1 MTPTY
6 GPVKLILFRSR
17 RSAYSRLISA
27 AGVLAVVLLVG
38 ATSYFAV
45 GEGRWSWFDC
55 FYMTIITLSTVGFAE
70 TLEGMN
76 EVPEARVVTIALIVL
91 GSGTLL
97 YFISSLTALIV
108 EGDLQ
113 GILRRR
119 SMQRAIGTLNNHIIV
134 CGIGTTGRH
143 IATELSA
150 VGIPFVVIDKDHDR
164 LEELNEEF
172 EEQLLYVQ
180 GDATDD
186 HILEMAGVGCARGV
200 ISALN
205 DDKANLFVTIS
216 ARALNPKARIVA
228 KSIESSTEAK
238 LRRAG
243 ADAVVAPNYI
253 GGVRLFSEMVSPKTV
268 AFLDRIVRFGTGISV
283 GIEAIDIP
291 EGSPL
296 VGKRL
301 AETSLREAGALVVA
315 VHLSDGDYVYNPGSE
330 HQLQAGDSL
339 IVLAESQDVKNLRA
353 NVVAGTVS

>member
-1 MTPTY
+1 MR
-6 GPVKLILFRSR
+6 ILFFSLKRG
-17 RSAYSRLISA
+17 AYGRLFWA
-27 AGVLAVVLLVG
+27 AGVLAAVVLVG
-38 ATSYFAV
+38 ATAYYAI

-76 EVPEARVVTIALIVL
+76 EVPEARVVTVALIIL

-119 SMQRAIGTLNNHIIV
+119 SMHRAIETLSDHVIV
-134 CGIGTTGRH
+134 CGSGTTGRH
-143 IATELSA
+143 IASELRA
-150 VGIPFVVIDKDHDR
+150 VGVPFVVIDSDGSR
-164 LEELNEEF
+164 LEELSSEYDDT
-172 EEQLLYVQ
+172 LLYIH

-186 HILEMAGVGCARGV
+186 HVLQLAGIERARGV

-205 DDKANLFVTIS
+205 DDKANLFVTIT
-216 ARALNPKARIVA
+216 ARALNPKIRIVA
-228 KSIESSTEAK
+228 KSIEASTEAK

-268 AFLDRIVRFGTGISV
+268 AFLDRIVRFGSGISV

-291 EGSPL
+291 ASSPL

-301 AETSLREAGALVVA
+301 AETKIREAGALVVA
-315 VHLSDGDYVYNPGSE
+315 VHRPDGDYVYNPGSE
-330 HQLQAGDSL
+330 HLLEAGDSL
-339 IVLAESQDVKNLRA
+339 IVLADNRDVAALRQRI
-353 NVVAGTVS
+353 AG

>member
-1 MTPTY
+1 M
-6 GPVKLILFRSR
+6 KLIVAKSMRG
-17 RSAYSRLISA
+17 AYGRLLSA
-27 AGVLAVVLLVG
+27 AGVLGAVVLVG
-38 ATSYFAV
+38 ATAYFSV

-76 EVPEARVVTIALIVL
+76 EIRGARTVTVALIIL

-113 GILRRR
+113 GVLRRR
-119 SMQRAIGTLNNHIIV
+119 SMQRAIATVTDHVIV

-143 IATELSA
+143 IATELRA
-150 VGIPFVVIDKDHDR
+150 VGIPFVVVDAQRDL
-164 LEELNEEF
+164 LEELDREF
-172 EEQLLYVQ
+172 EEGLLYVV

-186 HILEMAGVGCARGV
+186 HVLELAGIERARGV

-205 DDKANLFVTIS
+205 DDKSNLFVTIS
-216 ARALNPKARIVA
+216 ARALNPEARIVA
-228 KSIESSTEAK
+228 KSIEASTERK

-268 AFLDRIVRFGTGISV
+268 AFLDRIVQFGSGISV

-291 EGSPL
+291 ETSPL

-301 AETSLREAGALVVA
+301 AETDLREAGALVVA
-315 VHLSDGDYVYNPGSE
+315 VHRADGDYVYNPGSE
-330 HQLQAGDSL
+330 QLLKAGDSL
-339 IVLAESQDVKNLRA
+339 IVLAESDDVLALRKS
-353 NVVAGTVS
+353 VGR

>member
-1 MTPTY
+1 
-6 GPVKLILFRSR
+6 VKLMFFKSR
-17 RSAYSRLISA
+17 RGAYGRLISA
-27 AGVLAVVLLVG
+27 TGVLAAVVLVG
-38 ATSYFAV
+38 TTAYYSV

-76 EVPEARVVTIALIVL
+76 ELPEARAVTITMIIL
-91 GSGTLL
+91 GSGILL

-119 SMQRAIGTLNNHIIV
+119 SMQRAISKLNQHVIV

-150 VGIPFVVIDKDHDR
+150 VGVPFVVVDTNRDR
-164 LEELNEEF
+164 LDELSEEF
-172 EEQLLYVQ
+172 NDSLLYVI

-186 HILEMAGVGCARGV
+186 HILELAGIERARGV

-216 ARALNPKARIVA
+216 ARALNPAARIVA
-228 KSIESSTEAK
+228 KSIEASTEAK

-243 ADAVVAPNYI
+243 ADSVVAPNYI
-253 GGVRLFSEMVSPKTV
+253 GGVRLFSEMVSPKAA
-268 AFLDRIVRFGTGISV
+268 AFLDRIVRFGSGISV
-283 GIEAIDIP
+283 GLEAIDIP
-291 EGSPL
+291 AESPI
-296 VGKRL
+296 VGQRL
-301 AETSLREAGALVVA
+301 AETDIHDAGAPVVA
-315 VHLSDGDYVYNPGSE
+315 VHRADGDYVYNPGSE
-330 HQLQAGDSL
+330 HLLEAGDSL
-339 IVLAESQDVKNLRA
+339 IVLADTEDMAALRD
-353 NVVAGTVS
+353 TVSA

>member
-1 MTPTY
+1 MGAY
-6 GPVKLILFRSR
+6 G
-17 RSAYSRLISA
+17 RLLSA
-27 AGVLAVVLLVG
+27 AGVLAAVVLIG
-38 ATSYFAV
+38 ATAYYAL

-76 EVPEARVVTIALIVL
+76 DMPHARGVTVTLIIL

-119 SMQRAIGTLNNHIIV
+119 SMQRAIGTLSQHVIV
-134 CGIGTTGRH
+134 CGVGTTGRH
-143 IATELSA
+143 IATELAA
-150 VGIPFVVIDKDHDR
+150 VGIPFVVVDSNR
-164 LEELNEEF
+164 GVLEELNSEF
-172 EEQLLYVQ
+172 EEELLYVV

-186 HILEMAGVGCARGV
+186 HVLELAGVERARGV

-216 ARALNPKARIVA
+216 ARALNPTARIVA
-228 KSIESSTEAK
+228 KSIEPSTERK
-238 LRRAG
+238 LKRAG

-268 AFLDRIVRFGTGISV
+268 AFLDRIVQFGSGISV
-283 GIEAIDIP
+283 GIEAIDVP
-291 EGSPL
+291 ESSPL

-301 AETSLREAGALVVA
+301 AETDLREAGALVVA
-315 VHLSDGDYVYNPGSE
+315 VHRADGDYVYNPGSE
-330 HQLQAGDSL
+330 HLLEAGDSL
-339 IVLAESQDVKNLRA
+339 IVLAESDDVAALRQS
-353 NVVAGTVS
+353 VAG

>member
-1 MTPTY
+1 MFF
-6 GPVKLILFRSR
+6 KSR
-17 RSAYSRLISA
+17 RGAYGRLISA
-27 AGVLAVVLLVG
+27 AGILTAVVLMG
-38 ATSYFAV
+38 ATGYFAV

-76 EVPEARVVTIALIVL
+76 ELPEARVVTIALIIL

-119 SMQRAIGTLNNHIIV
+119 SMQRAISKLNEHVIV
-134 CGIGTTGRH
+134 CGIGTTGRR
-143 IATELSA
+143 IAIELSA
-150 VGIPFVVIDKDHDR
+150 VGVPFVVVDTNRER
-164 LEELNEEF
+164 LEELSEEF
-172 EEQLLYVQ
+172 EDALLYVI

-186 HILEMAGVGCARGV
+186 HILALAGIDRARGV

-216 ARALNPKARIVA
+216 ARALNPDARIVA
-228 KSIESSTEAK
+228 KSIEPATEAK

-243 ADAVVAPNYI
+243 ADSVVAPNYI
-253 GGVRLFSEMVSPKTV
+253 GGVRLFSEMVTPKAA
-268 AFLDRIVRFGTGISV
+268 AFLDRIVQFGGGTSV

-291 EGSPL
+291 PDSPIA
-296 VGKRL
+296 GQRL
-301 AETSLREAGALVVA
+301 AETDIREAGALVVA
-315 VHLSDGDYVYNPGSE
+315 VHRSDGDYVYNPGSE
-330 HQLQAGDSL
+330 HLLEAGDSL
-339 IVLAESQDVKNLRA
+339 IVLADSEDIAALRQT
-353 NVVAGTVS
+353 VAG

>member
-1 MTPTY
+1 MKIY
-6 GPVKLILFRSR
+6 FFKSKRG
-17 RSAYSRLISA
+17 AYSRLISA
-27 AGVLAVVLLVG
+27 AGVLAAVVLVG
-38 ATSYFAV
+38 ATAFFAV
-45 GEGRWSWFDC
+45 GDGRWSWFDC

-76 EVPEARVVTIALIVL
+76 EIPEARAVTVVLIIL

-119 SMQRAIGTLNNHIIV
+119 GMQRAIGTLKDHVIV
-134 CGIGTTGRH
+134 CGIGTTGWH
-143 IATELSA
+143 IATELRA
-150 VGIPFVVIDKDHDR
+150 VGVPFVVIDDDRDR
-164 LEELNEEF
+164 LDELNEEF
-172 EEQLLYVQ
+172 DDDLLYVH

-186 HILEMAGVGCARGV
+186 HVLELAGVDRARGV

-216 ARALNPKARIVA
+216 ARALSPTARIVA
-228 KSIESSTEAK
+228 KSIEPSTERK

-268 AFLDRIVRFGTGISV
+268 AFLDRIVQFGSGISV
-283 GIEAIDIP
+283 GIEAIDVP
-291 EGSPL
+291 ESSPL

-301 AETSLREAGALVVA
+301 AETDLREAGGLVVA
-315 VHLSDGDYVYNPGSE
+315 VHRADGDYIYNPGGE
-330 HQLQAGDSL
+330 HLLDAGDSL
-339 IVLAESQDVKNLRA
+339 IVLADTEDVAELRLR
-353 NVVAGTVS
+353 VAG

>member
-1 MTPTY
+1 M
-6 GPVKLILFRSR
+6 KLVFFRSR
-17 RSAYSRLISA
+17 RGAYSRLLSA
-27 AGVLAVVLLVG
+27 AGVLGAVVLVG
-38 ATSYFAV
+38 ATAYYAV

-76 EVPEARVVTIALIVL
+76 EMPNARAVTVTLIIL

-119 SMQRAIGTLNNHIIV
+119 SMQRAIGTLKQHVIV
-134 CGIGTTGRH
+134 CGVGTTGRH
-143 IATELSA
+143 IATELNA
-150 VGIPFVVIDKDHDR
+150 VGIPFVVVDANR
-164 LEELNEEF
+164 ELLEEIATEF
-172 EEQLLYVQ
+172 EDELLFVV

-186 HILEMAGVGCARGV
+186 HVLELAGVERARGV

-216 ARALNPKARIVA
+216 ARALNPTARIVA
-228 KSIESSTEAK
+228 KSIEPSTERK

-268 AFLDRIVRFGTGISV
+268 AFLDRIVQFGSGISV
-283 GIEAIDIP
+283 GIQAIDIP
-291 EGSPL
+291 ETSPL
-296 VGKRL
+296 VGQRL
-301 AETSLREAGALVVA
+301 ADAEIREAGALVVA
-315 VHLSDGDYVYNPGSE
+315 VHRSDGDYVYNPGSE
-330 HQLQAGDSL
+330 QVLEAGDSL
-339 IVLAESQDVKNLRA
+339 IVLAESDDVAALRQS
-353 NVVAGTVS
+353 VAG

>member
-1 MTPTY
+1 
-6 GPVKLILFRSR
+6 VKLLFFQSR
-17 RSAYSRLISA
+17 RGAYGRLISA
-27 AGVLAVVLLVG
+27 AGVLAGVVVVG
-38 ATSYFAV
+38 ATAYYSV
-45 GEGRWSWFDC
+45 GDGRWSWFDC

-76 EVPEARVVTIALIVL
+76 EMPEARGVTLTLIVL

-119 SMQRAIGTLNNHIIV
+119 GMQRAIGTLNKHVIV
-134 CGIGTTGRH
+134 CGIGTTGWH
-143 IATELSA
+143 IATELRA
-150 VGIPFVVIDKDHDR
+150 VGVPFVVVDTNRER
-164 LEELNEEF
+164 LDELNEEF
-172 EEQLLYVQ
+172 EEGLLYVH

-186 HILEMAGVGCARGV
+186 HVLELAGVERARGV

-216 ARALNPKARIVA
+216 ARALNPTARIVA
-228 KSIESSTEAK
+228 KSIEPSTERK

-268 AFLDRIVRFGTGISV
+268 AFLDRIVQFGGGISV
-283 GIEAIDIP
+283 GLQAIDIP
-291 EGSPL
+291 AASPL

-301 AETSLREAGALVVA
+301 AETEIREAGALVVA
-315 VHLSDGDYVYNPGSE
+315 VHLSDGEYVYNPGGE
-330 HQLQAGDSL
+330 HLLQAGDSL
-339 IVLAESQDVKNLRA
+339 IVLAESQDAAALRD
-353 NVVAGTVS
+353 TVTG

>member
-1 MTPTY
+1 MNPFFL
-6 GPVKLILFRSR
+6 KSR
-17 RSAYSRLISA
+17 RGAYGRLISA
-27 AGVLAVVLLVG
+27 SSVLAAMVLAG
-38 ATSYFAV
+38 ATSYYGV
-45 GEGRWSWFDC
+45 GDGRWSWFDC

-76 EVPEARVVTIALIVL
+76 EIPEARAVTIALIVL

-119 SMQRAIGTLNNHIIV
+119 SMNRAIGILNNHVIV

-143 IATELSA
+143 IATELRA
-150 VGIPFVVIDKDHDR
+150 VGVPFVVIERDR
-164 LEELNEEF
+164 ERVDELNEEF
-172 EEQLLYVQ
+172 NGTLLFVN

-186 HILEMAGVGCARGV
+186 HVLELAGIERARGV

-228 KSIESSTEAK
+228 KSIEPSTEAK

-243 ADAVVAPNYI
+243 ADSVVAPNYI

-268 AFLDRIVRFGTGISV
+268 AFLDRIVQFGSGITV
-283 GIEAIDIP
+283 GLEAIDVPP
-291 EGSPL
+291 ESPL

-301 AETSLREAGALVVA
+301 AETKIREKGALVIA
-315 VHLSDGDYVYNPGSE
+315 VHRADGDYVYNPGSE
-330 HQLQAGDSL
+330 HSLQAGDSL
-339 IVLAESQDVKNLRA
+339 IVLADSRDVAALREI
-353 NVVAGTVS
+353 VTG

>member
-1 MTPTY
+1 M
-6 GPVKLILFRSR
+6 KLILFRSR
-17 RSAYSRLISA
+17 RSAYSRLVSA
-27 AGVLAVVLLVG
+27 AGVLGVVLVLG
-38 ATSYFAV
+38 ATSYYAV
-45 GEGRWSWFDC
+45 GDGRWSLFDC

-76 EVPEARVVTIALIVL
+76 DVPEARAVTVGLIVL

-119 SMQRAIGTLNNHIIV
+119 SMQRAIGTLSNHIIV

-143 IATELSA
+143 IATELEA
-150 VGIPFVVIDKDHDR
+150 VGIPFVVIDTSGPR

-172 EEQLLYVQ
+172 DERLLYVL

-186 HILEMAGVGCARGV
+186 HILELAGVERARGV

-216 ARALNPKARIVA
+216 ARALNPQARIVA

-268 AFLDRIVRFGTGISV
+268 AFLDRIVRFGSGISV
-283 GIEAIDIP
+283 GIESIDIP

-296 VGKRL
+296 EGKRL
-301 AETSLREAGALVVA
+301 SETTLREAGALVVA
-315 VHLSDGDYVYNPGSE
+315 VHRSDGDYVYNPGSE
-330 HQLQAGDSL
+330 HLVQAGDSL
-339 IVLAESQDVKNLRA
+339 IVLAESQDVEKLRKSLVTGA
-353 NVVAGTVS
+353 AS

>member
-1 MTPTY
+1 M
-6 GPVKLILFRSR
+6 FFQSR
-17 RSAYSRLISA
+17 RGAYGRLISA
-27 AGVLAVVLLVG
+27 AGVLAAVVLVG
-38 ATSYFAV
+38 TTAYYSV

-76 EVPEARVVTIALIVL
+76 EMPEARAVTISLIVL

-97 YFISSLTALIV
+97 YFISSLTAMIV

-119 SMQRAIGTLNNHIIV
+119 RMQRVIDKMNKHVIV

-150 VGIPFVVIDKDHDR
+150 TGVPFVVVDSNRER
-164 LEELNEEF
+164 LDELSEEF
-172 EEQLLYVQ
+172 ADDLLYVI

-186 HILEMAGVGCARGV
+186 HVLELAGIARSRGV

-216 ARALNPKARIVA
+216 ARALNPTARIVA
-228 KSIESSTEAK
+228 KSIEASTEAK

-243 ADAVVAPNYI
+243 ADSVVSPNYI
-253 GGVRLFSEMVSPKTV
+253 GGVRLFSEMVSPKAA
-268 AFLDRIVRFGTGISV
+268 AFLDRIVQFGSGISV
-283 GIEAIDIP
+283 GLEAIDVP
-291 EGSPL
+291 ASSPL
-296 VGKRL
+296 VGQRL
-301 AETSLREAGALVVA
+301 AETDIREAGALVVA
-315 VHLSDGDYVYNPGSE
+315 VHRADGDYVYNPGSE
-330 HQLQAGDSL
+330 HLLEAGDSL
-339 IVLAESQDVKNLRA
+339 IVLADSEDITALRQ
-353 NVVAGTVS
+353 TVTG

>member
-1 MTPTY
+1 MHGANY
-6 GPVKLILFRSR
+6 APVKLVFFKPTRGAYGRLV
-17 RSAYSRLISA
+17 SAT
-27 AGVLAVVLLVG
+27 GVLAAVVLGG
-38 ATSYFAV
+38 ATAFHSV
-45 GEGRWSWFDC
+45 GDGRWSWFDC

-76 EVPEARVVTIALIVL
+76 EIAEARIVTIALIIL

-119 SMQRAIGTLNNHIIV
+119 RMQRAIGTLSDHVIV
-134 CGIGTTGRH
+134 CGIGTTGWH
-143 IATELSA
+143 IASELHA
-150 VGIPFVVIDKDHDR
+150 VGVPFVVVDR
-164 LEELNEEF
+164 NRERLDELNEELG
-172 EEQLLYVQ
+172 ETLLYVH

-186 HILEMAGVGCARGV
+186 HVLDLAGVKRARGV

-216 ARALNPKARIVA
+216 ARALSPTARIVA
-228 KSIESSTEAK
+228 KSIEPSTEPK

-268 AFLDRIVRFGTGISV
+268 AFLDRILQFRGGISI
-283 GIEAIDIP
+283 GLEAIDIP
-291 EGSPL
+291 EASPL

-301 AETSLREAGALVVA
+301 AETSIREAGALVVA
-315 VHLSDGDYVYNPGSE
+315 VHRSDGDYVYNPGGE
-330 HQLQAGDSL
+330 HLVEAGDSL
-339 IVLAESQDVKNLRA
+339 IVLAEFEDAVALRES
-353 NVVAGTVS
+353 VAG

>member
-1 MTPTY
+1 L
-6 GPVKLILFRSR
+6 V
-17 RSAYSRLISA
+17 SA
-27 AGVLAVVLLVG
+27 AGVLGAVVLVG
-38 ATSYFAV
+38 ATAYYSV

-76 EVPEARVVTIALIVL
+76 DIPEARAVTIALIIL

-119 SMQRAIGTLNNHIIV
+119 SMQRAIGTLSGHVIV

-143 IATELSA
+143 IATELQA
-150 VGIPFVVIDKDHDR
+150 VGIPFVVVDEKGDL
-164 LEELNEEF
+164 LEELTEEF
-172 EEQLLYVQ
+172 GEELLYVV

-186 HILEMAGVGCARGV
+186 HVLELAGVDRARGV

-205 DDKANLFVTIS
+205 DDKANLFVTIT
-216 ARALNPKARIVA
+216 ARALNPTARIVA
-228 KSIESSTEAK
+228 KSIEPSTEAK

-268 AFLDRIVRFGTGISV
+268 AFLDRIVQFGGGISV

-291 EGSPL
+291 ESSPL
-296 VGKRL
+296 AGKRL
-301 AETSLREAGALVVA
+301 AETDLRAAGALVVA
-315 VHLSDGDYVYNPGSE
+315 VHRADGDYIYNPGSE
-330 HQLQAGDSL
+330 QRLQAGDSL
-339 IVLAESQDVKNLRA
+339 IVLAESADVEALRSS
-353 NVVAGTVS
+353 VSG

>member
-1 MTPTY
+1 L
-6 GPVKLILFRSR
+6 V
-17 RSAYSRLISA
+17 SA
-27 AGVLAVVLLVG
+27 AGVLGAVVLVG
-38 ATSYFAV
+38 ATAYYGV

-76 EVPEARVVTIALIVL
+76 DIPEARAVTIALIIL

-119 SMQRAIGTLNNHIIV
+119 SMQRAIGTLSGHVIV

-143 IATELSA
+143 IATELQA
-150 VGIPFVVIDKDHDR
+150 VGIPFVVVDEKGDL
-164 LEELNEEF
+164 LEELTEEF
-172 EEQLLYVQ
+172 GEELLYVV

-186 HILEMAGVGCARGV
+186 HVLELAGVDRARGV

-205 DDKANLFVTIS
+205 DDKANLFVTIT
-216 ARALNPKARIVA
+216 ARALNPTARIVA
-228 KSIESSTEAK
+228 KSIEPSTEAK

-268 AFLDRIVRFGTGISV
+268 AFLDRIVQFGGGISV

-291 EGSPL
+291 ESSPL
-296 VGKRL
+296 AGKRL
-301 AETSLREAGALVVA
+301 AETDLRAAGALVVA
-315 VHLSDGDYVYNPGSE
+315 VHRADGDYIYNPGSE
-330 HQLQAGDSL
+330 QRLQAGDSL
-339 IVLAESQDVKNLRA
+339 IVLAESADVEALRSS
-353 NVVAGTVS
+353 VSG

>member
-1 MTPTY
+1 MFFMP
-6 GPVKLILFRSR
+6 R
-17 RSAYSRLISA
+17 RSAYSRLVSA
-27 AGVLAVVLLVG
+27 AGVLAAVVLAG
-38 ATSYFAV
+38 ATAYYAI

-76 EVPEARVVTIALIVL
+76 EIPEARAVTVTLIIL

-113 GILRRR
+113 GVLRRR
-119 SMQRAIGTLNNHIIV
+119 RMQRAIGTLSKHVIV

-143 IATELSA
+143 IATELKA
-150 VGIPFVVIDKDHDR
+150 VGIPFVVIDHQGEL
-164 LEELNEEF
+164 LEELDEEF
-172 EEQLLYVQ
+172 EGELLYVV

-186 HILEMAGVGCARGV
+186 HVLELAGVERARGV

-205 DDKANLFVTIS
+205 DDKSNLFVTIS
-216 ARALNPKARIVA
+216 ARALNPTARIVA
-228 KSIESSTEAK
+228 KSIEPSTEGK

-243 ADAVVAPNYI
+243 ADSVVAPNYI

-268 AFLDRIVRFGTGISV
+268 AFLDRIVQFGSGISV

-291 EGSPL
+291 DSSPL

-301 AETSLREAGALVVA
+301 AETRLREAGALVVA
-315 VHLSDGDYVYNPGSE
+315 VHRSDGDYVYNPGSE
-330 HQLQAGDSL
+330 QELHAGDSL
-339 IVLAESQDVKNLRA
+339 IVLADANDVAALRQR
-353 NVVAGTVS
+353 VAG

>member
-1 MTPTY
+1 M
-6 GPVKLILFRSR
+6 KLVFFRSR
-17 RSAYSRLISA
+17 RNAYGRIISA
-27 AGVLAVVLLVG
+27 AGVLGIVLLVG
-38 ATSYFAV
+38 ATAYYAV
-45 GEGRWSWFDC
+45 GDGRWSWYDC

-76 EVPEARVVTIALIVL
+76 ELPEARGVTIALIVL

-97 YFISSLTALIV
+97 YFISSMTALIV

-119 SMQRAIGTLNNHIIV
+119 SMQRAIGSLKDHIIV

-143 IATELSA
+143 IATELQA
-150 VGIPFVVIDKDHDR
+150 VGIPFVVIDRNRER
-164 LEELNEEF
+164 LEELEEEF
-172 EEQLLYVQ
+172 EERLLYVL

-186 HILEMAGVGCARGV
+186 HSLELAGVESARGV

-205 DDKANLFVTIS
+205 DDKANLFVTIT
-216 ARALNPKARIVA
+216 ARALNPTARIVA
-228 KSIESSTEAK
+228 KSIEPSTEAK

-268 AFLDRIVRFGTGISV
+268 AFLDRIVRFGDGISV
-283 GIEAIDIP
+283 GIEALDVP
-291 EGSPL
+291 SGSAL

-301 AETSLREAGALVVA
+301 SETNLREAGALVVA
-315 VHLSDGDYVYNPGSE
+315 VHRVDDEYIYNPGGE
-330 HQLQAGDSL
+330 YELAAGDSL
-339 IVLAESQDVKNLRA
+339 LVLAESHDVKKLRNHITA
-353 NVVAGTVS
+353 SAPA

>member
-1 MTPTY
+1 M
-6 GPVKLILFRSR
+6 KILFFRSKR
-17 RSAYSRLISA
+17 GAYSRLISA
-27 AGVLAVVLLVG
+27 AGVLAAVVFAG
-38 ATSYFAV
+38 ATAYFAV
-45 GEGRWSWFDC
+45 GSGRWSWFDC

-76 EVPEARVVTIALIVL
+76 EIPEARAVTVVLIIL

-119 SMQRAIGTLNNHIIV
+119 GMQRAIGTLKDHVIV
-134 CGIGTTGRH
+134 CGIGTTGWH
-143 IATELSA
+143 IATELRA
-150 VGIPFVVIDKDHDR
+150 VGVPFVVVDADRDR
-164 LEELNEEF
+164 LDELNEDF
-172 EEQLLYVQ
+172 DDDLLYVH

-186 HILEMAGVGCARGV
+186 HVLELAGVDRAKGV

-216 ARALNPKARIVA
+216 ARALSPTARIVA
-228 KSIESSTEAK
+228 KSIEPSTERK

-268 AFLDRIVRFGTGISV
+268 AFLDRIVQFGSGISV
-283 GIEAIDIP
+283 GIEANDIP
-291 EGSPL
+291 VSSPL

-301 AETSLREAGALVVA
+301 AETDLREAGALVVA
-315 VHLSDGDYVYNPGSE
+315 VHRADGDYVYNPGGE
-330 HQLQAGDSL
+330 HLLDAGDSL
-339 IVLAESQDVKNLRA
+339 IVLADTDDVAALRLR
-353 NVVAGTVS
+353 VAG

>member
-1 MTPTY
+1 VRLVFF
-6 GPVKLILFRSR
+6 GAR
-17 RSAYSRLISA
+17 RSAYGRLLSA
-27 AGVLAVVLLVG
+27 AGVLGAVVMVG
-38 ATSYFAV
+38 ATAFYSV

-76 EVPEARVVTIALIVL
+76 EIPEARAVTVTLIIL

-119 SMQRAIGTLNNHIIV
+119 SMQRAIGTLSDHVIV
-134 CGIGTTGRH
+134 CGVGTTGRH
-143 IATELSA
+143 IATELKA
-150 VGIPFVVIDKDHDR
+150 VGIPFVVIDANGEL
-164 LEELNEEF
+164 LEELAEEF
-172 EEQLLYVQ
+172 DDELLYIV

-186 HILEMAGVGCARGV
+186 HVLELAGVERARGV

-216 ARALNPKARIVA
+216 ARALNPTARIVA
-228 KSIESSTEAK
+228 KSIEPSTERK

-268 AFLDRIVRFGTGISV
+268 AFLDRIVQFGGGISV
-283 GIEAIDIP
+283 GLEAIDIP
-291 EGSPL
+291 ESSPL
-296 VGKRL
+296 AGKRL
-301 AETSLREAGALVVA
+301 AETDIRAAGALVVA
-315 VHLSDGDYVYNPGSE
+315 VHRADGDYVYNPGSE
-330 HQLQAGDSL
+330 QVLEAGDSL
-339 IVLAESQDVKNLRA
+339 IVLAESADVQALKSS
-353 NVVAGTVS
+353 VAP

>member
-1 MTPTY
+1 M
-6 GPVKLILFRSR
+6 
-17 RSAYSRLISA
+17 
-27 AGVLAVVLLVG
+27 VG
-38 ATSYFAV
+38 ATAYYSV

-55 FYMTIITLSTVGFAE
+55 FYMTVITLSTVGFAE

-76 EVPEARVVTIALIVL
+76 EIPEARAVTVTLIIL

-119 SMQRAIGTLNNHIIV
+119 SMQRAIGTLSEHVIV
-134 CGIGTTGRH
+134 CGVGTTGRH
-143 IATELSA
+143 IATELRA
-150 VGIPFVVIDKDHDR
+150 VGIPFVVVDEKGEL
-164 LEELNEEF
+164 LEELAEEF
-172 EEQLLYVQ
+172 EDELLYVV

-186 HILEMAGVGCARGV
+186 HVLELAGVDRARGV
-200 ISALN
+200 ICALN

-216 ARALNPKARIVA
+216 ARALNPTARIVA
-228 KSIESSTEAK
+228 KSIEPSTEPK

-268 AFLDRIVRFGTGISV
+268 AFLDRIVQFGGGISV

-291 EGSPL
+291 ESSPL
-296 VGKRL
+296 AGKRL
-301 AETSLREAGALVVA
+301 AETEIRAAGALVVA
-315 VHLSDGDYVYNPGSE
+315 VHRADGDYIYNPGSE
-330 HQLQAGDSL
+330 HLLCAGDSL
-339 IVLAESQDVKNLRA
+339 IVLAESADVEALRSS
-353 NVVAGTVS
+353 VSG

>member
-1 MTPTY
+1 M
-6 GPVKLILFRSR
+6 KLLFFRSR
-17 RSAYSRLISA
+17 RGAYGRLMSA
-27 AGVLAVVLLVG
+27 AGVLAAVVLMG
-38 ATSYFAV
+38 AAGYHMV

-55 FYMTIITLSTVGFAE
+55 FYMTVITLSTVGFAE

-76 EVPEARVVTIALIVL
+76 EIPEARVVTISLIIL

-119 SMQRAIGTLNNHIIV
+119 SMDRAIEKLSEHVIL
-134 CGIGTTGRH
+134 CGIGTTGWH
-143 IATELSA
+143 IATELRA
-150 VGIPFVVIDKDHDR
+150 VGVPFVVVDNDR
-164 LEELNEEF
+164 ERLDELNEEF
-172 EEQLLYVQ
+172 GDELLFVC

-186 HILEMAGVGCARGV
+186 HILDLAGVERARGV

-216 ARALNPKARIVA
+216 ARALNPTARIVA
-228 KSIESSTEAK
+228 KSIEPSTERK

-268 AFLDRIVRFGTGISV
+268 AFLDRIVQFGGGISV
-283 GIEAIDIP
+283 GLEAIDVP
-291 EGSPL
+291 AESPL
-296 VGKRL
+296 VGQRL
-301 AETSLREAGALVVA
+301 AETDIREAGVLVVA
-315 VHLSDGDYVYNPGSE
+315 VHRADGDYVYNPGGE
-330 HQLQAGDSL
+330 HMVQAGDSL
-339 IVLAESQDVKNLRA
+339 IVLAESKDATRLR
-353 NVVAGTVS
+353 NTLEG

>member
-1 MTPTY
+1 
-6 GPVKLILFRSR
+6 VKILFFQSR
-17 RSAYSRLISA
+17 RGAYGRLISA
-27 AGVLAVVLLVG
+27 AGVLAAVVVAG
-38 ATSYFAV
+38 AASYYAV
-45 GEGRWSWFDC
+45 GDGRWSWFDC

-76 EVPEARVVTIALIVL
+76 EISEARAVTITLIVL

-97 YFISSLTALIV
+97 FFISSLTALIV

-119 SMQRAIGTLNNHIIV
+119 SMQRAIGTLNNHVIV
-134 CGIGTTGRH
+134 CGIGTTGWH

-150 VGIPFVVIDKDHDR
+150 VGIPFVVVDKSRERVD
-164 LEELNEEF
+164 ELNDEF
-172 EEQLLYVQ
+172 DDALLYVH

-186 HILEMAGVGCARGV
+186 HVLELAGVERARGV

-216 ARALNPKARIVA
+216 ARALNPTARIVA
-228 KSIESSTEAK
+228 KSIEPSTERK

-268 AFLDRIVRFGTGISV
+268 AFLDRIVQFGSGISV
-283 GIEAIDIP
+283 GLEAIDIP
-291 EGSPL
+291 PTSPL

-301 AETSLREAGALVVA
+301 AETDIREAGALVVA
-315 VHLSDGDYVYNPGSE
+315 IHRSDGDYVYNPGGE
-330 HQLQAGDSL
+330 HLLEAGDSL
-339 IVLAESQDVKNLRA
+339 IVLADSQDAAAVRQSLL
-353 NVVAGTVS
+353 G

>member
-1 MTPTY
+1 
-6 GPVKLILFRSR
+6 VLIGA
-17 RSAYSRLISA
+17 SAFYS
-27 AGVLAVVLLVG
+27 
-38 ATSYFAV
+38 V

-55 FYMTIITLSTVGFAE
+55 FYMTVITLSTVGFAE

-76 EVPEARVVTIALIVL
+76 DIPEARAVTIALIIL

-119 SMQRAIGTLNNHIIV
+119 RMQRAIDTMRNHVIV

-143 IATELSA
+143 IATELRA
-150 VGIPFVVIDKDHDR
+150 VGVPFVVVDANRER
-164 LEELNEEF
+164 LDELNEEF
-172 EEQLLYVQ
+172 DEALRFVH

-186 HILEMAGVGCARGV
+186 HVLELAGIERARGV

-216 ARALNPKARIVA
+216 ARALNPTARIVA
-228 KSIESSTEAK
+228 KSIESSTQAK

-268 AFLDRIVRFGTGISV
+268 DFLDRIVQYGSGISV

-291 EGSPL
+291 SESPL
-296 VGKRL
+296 VGKCL
-301 AETSLREAGALVVA
+301 AETSIREAGALVVA
-315 VHLSDGDYVYNPGSE
+315 VHRSDGEYVYNPGSE
-330 HQLQAGDSL
+330 HQLEAGDSL
-339 IVLAESQDVKNLRA
+339 IVLADSADVLSLRES
-353 NVVAGTVS
+353 VSG

>member
-1 MTPTY
+1 M
-6 GPVKLILFRSR
+6 V
-17 RSAYSRLISA
+17 
-27 AGVLAVVLLVG
+27 LVG
-38 ATSYFAV
+38 ASAYYAV
-45 GEGRWSWFDC
+45 GEQRWSWFDC

-76 EVPEARVVTIALIVL
+76 EIPEARVVTVALIIL

-113 GILRRR
+113 GVLRRR
-119 SMQRAIGTLNNHIIV
+119 RMQRAIGTLSQHVIV

-143 IATELSA
+143 IAIELRA
-150 VGIPFVVIDKDHDR
+150 VRIPFVVVDTR
-164 LEELNEEF
+164 GELLEELDEEF
-172 EEQLLYVQ
+172 GGELLYVV

-186 HILEMAGVGCARGV
+186 HVLELAGIDRARGV

-216 ARALNPKARIVA
+216 ARALNPTARIVA
-228 KSIESSTEAK
+228 KSIEPSTEAK

-243 ADAVVAPNYI
+243 ADSVVAPNYI

-268 AFLDRIVRFGTGISV
+268 AFLDRIVQFGSGISV

-291 EGSPL
+291 ESSPL

-301 AETSLREAGALVVA
+301 AETRLREAGGLVVA
-315 VHLSDGDYVYNPGSE
+315 VHRADGDYVYNPGSE
-330 HQLQAGDSL
+330 QELQAGDSL
-339 IVLAESQDVKNLRA
+339 IVLADSDDVAALRRS
-353 NVVAGTVS
+353 VAG